1 MIVYPVFSL
10 TQRQHLSS
18 PRLNRSPV
26 IDSKQLAAAA
36 AFLADEKKA
45 EDIHIFDVDEQF
57 KVADYCVVV
66 SGNSRPHV
74 KAIYDELHV
83 RLKAAGEQHR
93 PVEGSEL
100 GWWILLDYGS
110 VIVHIL
116 QPDAREYYD
125 LENLYGECAELDWR
139 PITEAEDFPELPIPT
154 LHRRAE

>member
-1 MIVYPVFSL
+1 MIVYPV
-10 TQRQHLSS
+10 SS
-18 PRLNRSPV
+18 PAPSEHTQSTKLCRSPA

-36 AFLADEKKA
+36 ALLADEKKA
-45 EDIHIFDVDEQF
+45 DDIHIFDVDEQF

-74 KAIYDELHV
+74 KAIFDELHV
-83 RLKAAGEQHR
+83 RLKAAGEMHR
-93 PVEGSEL
+93 PVEGAEL
-100 GWWILLDYGS
+100 GWWVLLDYGS

-125 LENLYGECAELDWR
+125 LEHLYGECAELDWR
-139 PITEAEDFPELPIPT
+139 PITEAEDFPELPDPT